1 MTGSREK
8 RFVRYVPERLANAES
23 HAANDRRP
31 ARRRLPRTRS
41 HSYLRIGLIPPG
53 TRQCITISPIRSA
66 TLDPKT
72 YPRRA
77 RARARTLILHTK
89 LSTKVTH

>member
-53 TRQCITISPIRSA
+53 TRLEYTPVYHYQPDSVRYLRS
-66 TLDPKT
+66 
-72 YPRRA
+72 
-77 RARARTLILHTK
+77 
-89 LSTKVTH
+89 